1 MAKKKLF
8 MPIEIVQAEGK
19 LIKRYIDFPHD
30 LYADDPNYV
39 PELYMS
45 QKDLFSR
52 KKNPFYKNAE
62 VEHFLAYQDGK
73 IVGRITAFDNKRY
86 NQIHKSNVGFF
97 GFFDLNNDKE
107 VCKALIE
114 TATSWCKKR
123 GFEAMMGPFNYSLN
137 DTAGLLVKGFDE
149 PPKIM
154 MTYNPPYYQEL
165 VEDYG
170 FKKDMDLFAYLLYT
184 DKASEKSIRLAQAL
198 EKRLA
203 NQGITIRNINM
214 KKFDEEVANLMD
226 AYNSSWEDNWGAIPM
241 TEEEILLL
249 GSELKMIANPN
260 WIYIAEDHG
269 KVVGFGVTLNNINEI
284 TKGFKKG
291 RIFPFNIFKLL
302 WRRHK
307 TRYVRILALGVL
319 KEYRKKGIE
328 AILFS
333 KNILQ
338 ARKDNVI
345 AGEVS
350 WVLENNEEMVR
361 SAEKLNSELY
371 KIYRIYRYDFN

>member
-1 MAKKKLF
+1 
-8 MPIEIVQAEGK
+8 MPVEIVSAEGK
-19 LIKRYIDFPHD
+19 LINKYIDFPHD

-39 PELYMS
+39 PELYMA

-52 KKNPFYKNAE
+52 KKNPFYKSAE
-62 VEHFLAYQDGK
+62 VQHFLAYRDDK

-86 NQIHKSNVGFF
+86 NEIHKSNVGFF
-97 GFFDLNNDKE
+97 GFFDLINDKQ
-107 VCKALIE
+107 VCDALIN
-114 TATSWCKKR
+114 TAVSWCKER
-123 GFEAMMGPFNYSLN
+123 GFEAIMGPFNYSLN
-137 DTAGLLVKGFDE
+137 DTAGLLVQGYDE

-154 MTYNPPYYQEL
+154 MTYNQPYYKDL
-165 VEDYG
+165 LEDYG
-170 FKKDMDLFAYLLYT
+170 FKKDMDLFAYILYT
-184 DKASEKSIRLAQAL
+184 HKASEKSIRLAQAL

-226 AYNSSWEDNWGAIPM
+226 AYNASWEDNWGAIPM

-249 GSELKMIANPN
+249 GSELKMIANPD
-260 WIYIAEDHG
+260 WIYIAEDKG

-284 TKGFKKG
+284 TKDFKKG

-302 WRRHK
+302 FRRHK
-307 TRYVRILALGVL
+307 TKYVRILALGVL

-371 KIYRIYRYDFN
+371 KIYRIYRLDF

>member
-1 MAKKKLF
+1 
-8 MPIEIVQAEGK
+8 
-19 LIKRYIDFPHD
+19 
-30 LYADDPNYV
+30 
-39 PELYMS
+39 
-45 QKDLFSR
+45 
-52 KKNPFYKNAE
+52 
-62 VEHFLAYQDGK
+62 
-73 IVGRITAFDNKRY
+73 
-86 NQIHKSNVGFF
+86 
-97 GFFDLNNDKE
+97 
-107 VCKALIE
+107 
-114 TATSWCKKR
+114 
-123 GFEAMMGPFNYSLN
+123 
-137 DTAGLLVKGFDE
+137 
-149 PPKIM
+149 
-154 MTYNPPYYQEL
+154 
-165 VEDYG
+165 
-170 FKKDMDLFAYLLYT
+170 
-184 DKASEKSIRLAQAL
+184 
-198 EKRLA
+198 
-203 NQGITIRNINM
+203 
-214 KKFDEEVANLMD
+214 MD

-260 WIYIAEDHG
+260 WIYIAEDKG

-291 RIFPFNIFKLL
+291 RLFPFNIFKLL
-302 WRRHK
+302 LGRHK

-371 KIYRIYRYDFN
+371 KIYRIYRYEFK